1 MEPNMISETLEQVIL
16 CHPNDNVATATS
28 AIRTGTLLEFPG
40 GKKIE
45 TREEIPFAHKIA
57 LRRIAKGEAVIK
69 YGERIGR
76 ATRVIEPGEWVH
88 IHNVRGERGKG
99 RKK

>member
-1 MEPNMISETLEQVIL
+1 MINEGFQQAVL
-16 CHPNDNVATATS
+16 CHSKDNVATAKS
-28 AIRTGTLLEFPG
+28 VIRTGALLEFPG
-40 GKKIE
+40 RKKVE
-45 TREEIPFAHKIA
+45 AREEIPFAHKIA
-57 LRRIAKGEAVIK
+57 LRRIAKGEVVIK

>member
-1 MEPNMISETLEQVIL
+1 M
-16 CHPNDNVATATS
+16 
-28 AIRTGTLLEFPG
+28 GTLLEFPG

-45 TREEIPFAHKIA
+45 AREEIPFAHKIA
-57 LRRIAKGEAVIK
+57 LRKISKGGAVIK

-76 ATRVIEPGEWVH
+76 ATRMIRPGEWVH
-88 IHNVRGERGKG
+88 IHNVEGERGKG

>member
-1 MEPNMISETLEQVIL
+1 MINEGIEQVVL
-16 CHPNDNVATATS
+16 CHSKDNVATAK
-28 AIRTGTLLEFPG
+28 AVLRTGTLLELPG
-40 GKKIE
+40 GKKVE
-45 TREEIPFAHKIA
+45 AREEIPFAHKIA
-57 LRRIAKGEAVIK
+57 LRRISRGEAVIK

-76 ATRVIEPGEWVH
+76 ATRAIAPGEWVH

>member
-1 MEPNMISETLEQVIL
+1 MINKGIEQVVI
-16 CHPNDNVATATS
+16 CHRKDNVATAKS
-28 AIRTGTLLEFPG
+28 VVRTGTLLELPG
-40 GKKIE
+40 GKKVE
-45 TREEIPFAHKIA
+45 AREEIPFAHKIA
-57 LRRIAKGEAVIK
+57 LRKISRGEAVIK

-76 ATRVIEPGEWVH
+76 ATRAIQPGAWVH